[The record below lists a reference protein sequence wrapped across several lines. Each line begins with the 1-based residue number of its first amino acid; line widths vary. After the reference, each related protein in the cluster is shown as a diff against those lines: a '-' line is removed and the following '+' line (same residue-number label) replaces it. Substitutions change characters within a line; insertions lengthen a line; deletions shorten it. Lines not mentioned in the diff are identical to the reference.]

1 MRFTFRLLLIL
12 LLSYSAQGQFL
23 TVTNL
28 TGTVLYGG
36 TNVTVT
42 SAGSASAIPYCGVN
56 PYWVGSGSG
65 SVVPVP
71 GSYTFSFSKP
81 ASAVRVLVTAMDVFI
96 GGAGS
101 IDTEKIYIDING
113 VPYPLTLGNYIPFP
127 GTCAQ
132 PTETVYG
139 TALVCTL
146 DLGAGGGGQLD
157 IAQFGINTC
166 TVRTNGFDN
175 GSTFT
180 FQFVETHAI
189 SNEPC
194 VGDTL
199 RVSLVGDSTNATY
212 LWTGPGTYTSTSQ
225 SPFIY
230 PCSMS
235 DTGVYRVVKYVPG
248 LLNDTES
255 THVVIHSRP
264 SLFVTNNSPWCEGM
278 PGNLNLVALSL
289 TSVGDAYKWS
299 GPGGFTSTLQF
310 PSLAGFS
317 APDTGWYRVV
327 ATTTFGCKDSAD
339 TRAYLIPQPTPPT
352 ISGITPYCQG
362 VAFVPFIVA
371 DTIVGDTLLWYTL
384 PSGGT
389 GTTSPGMVNTS
400 VPGYQTFWI
409 ANKLGSCESPRVS
422 STTRVITTPA
432 APAVTGITE
441 YCQFIG
447 PFVPMVVTTTPTGRG
462 YWYNVATGGTGVT
475 TEPAVDIN
483 VAGTFNFWVS
493 QLDSGCEGPRTPVSI
508 IVHPKPAPPVIT
520 PVLPLCQFAVPS
532 NALSATSLA
541 GHILRWFGMGLP
553 TAGSAVAPFPATNLA
568 GVDTFYVNQ
577 TSPFG
582 CVSDKAIDPV
592 LIRPKPEPPFV
603 VDTAYC
609 QFSKALPLTA
619 VGQPFATLKWYSGST
634 LLGGAPVPPTD
645 VPGTTTWYVSQ
656 TVSTC
661 EGDSVAIRVTT
672 IYKPEFDIDHT
683 PYVCQFDSTLMAF
696 KGPALVD
703 AGYRWTLPNGAAFGT
718 PANGVR
724 SIATDSM
731 VSIRFDTASQNNYVY
746 LLASDNNGRC
756 FTIDTIRIKV
766 VPAPVA
772 QSFTKQD
779 VCLGDTVSMALGGKS
794 ADASQFVWQI
804 DQVPLATSTAV
815 SIISHDSH
823 SGGPYLISWIDS
835 GKHQI
840 QLNAFTVEGCTS
852 KPSFDSVNVHAS
864 PDATFKIV
872 TGLKGLCLEDS
883 VRFEANATDYN
894 YSYSWAP
901 EHSFSN
907 INKAATWGRVEQA
920 KSIITLTVTDP
931 FGCAASNSVELDP
944 STCCNIT
951 FPNAFMPGKAI
962 GNNIFRPIAD
972 GFHRFHSFRI
982 TNRWGQVVFESA
994 NTNPSWDGNYNGVPQ
1009 DMGVYYYFVKYDCGG
1024 NEQIAKGDVTLIR

>member
-1 MRFTFRLLLIL
+1 MRRILPILMLLCFAGTARGQWFT
-12 LLSYSAQGQFL
+12 
-23 TVTNL
+23 TTN
-28 TGTVLYGG
+28 TSGTVLYG
-36 TNVTVT
+36 TYNVTVT
-42 SAGSASAIPYCGVN
+42 GSGTASTYAAWCGTG
-56 PYWVGSGSG
+56 PYWIGAGTG
-65 SVVPVP
+65 AVPTR
-71 GSYTFSFSKP
+71 GAYTFAFSP
-81 ASAVRVLVTAMDVFI
+81 AVTA
-96 GGAGS
+96 A
-101 IDTEKIYIDING
+101 KIYMTAADPGESISIAING
-113 VPYPLTLGNYIPFP
+113 IHYSLTAGNIIPFT
-127 GTCAQ
+127 GTCGA
-132 PTETVYG
+132 PGYVLSGDSVISTAGNGYGALGIVY
-139 TALVCTL
+139 CPISTL
-146 DLGAGGGGQLD
+146 E
-157 IAQFGINTC
+157 
-166 TVRTNGFDN
+166 VSTNG
-175 GSTFT
+175 
-180 FQFVETHAI
+180 I
-189 SNEPC
+189 SNGTVVTFMFSDSAACFKAVNNSPC
-194 VGDTL
+194 IGDTL
-199 RVSLVGDSTNATY
+199 KLLSIGDSVNCTY
-212 LWTGPGTYTSTSQ
+212 MWSGPGTFSSTVQ
-225 SPFIY
+225 NPPFIY
-230 PCSMS
+230 PSTFADS
-235 DTGVYRVVKYVPG
+235 GIYRVIRSNGTY
-248 LLNDTES
+248 NDTAY
-255 THVVIHSRP
+255 THVVIHPLP
-264 SLFVTNNSPWCEGM
+264 SLFVSNNSPWCEGI

-289 TSVGDAYKWS
+289 TTVGDSYKWS

-310 PSLAGFS
+310 ASLAGFS

-327 ATTTFGCKDSAD
+327 ATTIYGCKDSAD
-339 TRAYLIPQPTPPT
+339 TRAYLIPIPASPAIT
-352 ISGITPYCQG
+352 GITPYCQG
-362 VAFVPFIVA
+362 NTFVPFTVTG
-371 DTIVGDTLLWYTL
+371 TIPGDTLLWYST
-384 PSGGT
+384 PSGGV
-389 GTTSPGMVNTS
+389 GTTTTQIVNTS
-400 VPGYQTFWI
+400 FPGYQTFWI
-409 ANKLGSCESPRVS
+409 ANKLGSCESPRVPF
-422 STTRVITTPA
+422 TTRVITTPA

-441 YCQFIG
+441 YCQHIG

-483 VAGTFNFWVS
+483 IAGTFNFWVS

-532 NALSATSLA
+532 NALSATPLA

-582 CVSDKAIDPV
+582 CVSDKAVDPV

-619 VGQPFATLKWYSGST
+619 VGEPFATLKWYSGST
-634 LLGGAPVPPTD
+634 LLSGAPIPPTD

-696 KGPALVD
+696 KGPSLVD

-804 DQVPLATSTAV
+804 DQVPLGTSTAV

-951 FPNAFMPGKAI
+951 FPNAFTPGKAI
-962 GNNIFRPIAD
+962 GNNIFRPITD
-972 GFHRFHSFRI
+972 GFHRYHSFRI
-982 TNRWGQVVFESA
+982 TNRWGQVIFESA

-1024 NEQIAKGDVTLIR
+1024 SEQIAKGDVTLIR